1 MNKKP
6 RMPPG
11 THQQGEAPNMDVST
25 DRKCYS
31 VFRAGIPKFNFGKLA
46 DSALFSCVLA
56 CLKYI
61 HYLLKTAAL
70 SAKLNPP
77 LANKVNKKQ
86 KSLGRKKPSKKK
98 NLLSRQNHFF
108 LRIWIYRNNCF
119 HVPSPLCTIC
129 DSLMLDLR

>member
-46 DSALFSCVLA
+46 DSALFSCVLV

-98 NLLSRQNHFF
+98 KSAFQTKPFFPQNMDLLQQLFPRTKPTLHN
-108 LRIWIYRNNCF
+108 
-119 HVPSPLCTIC
+119 
-129 DSLMLDLR
+129 M